1 MIYKLILADDHPFL
15 LSGIKAALQDFPH
28 LHVVAT
34 ANNGHELITQV
45 IAHQPHMVVMDLNMP
60 GMDGFQ
66 CLKKI
71 KAQHDSVKVLV
82 LTNYSQPEL
91 MQEVQALKADGFMV
105 KNTDVHELITGIE
118 TILGGKLWFHFT
130 NKSVMD
136 EDGYFMDEFLK
147 KFQLTKREVTIIS
160 LICQEKSS
168 KKIAAELNL
177 SELTINTHRRNIFRK
192 LDVSNVAG
200 LVNFARQYQ
209 LL

>member
-15 LSGIKAALQDFPH
+15 LNGICEALKDYPH
-28 LHVVAT
+28 LKIVAT
-34 ANNGHELITQV
+34 ASNGHELITQ
-45 IAHQPHMVVMDLNMP
+45 IIIHQPHLVVMDLNMP

-71 KAQHDSVKVLV
+71 KIQHEQVKVLV

-105 KNTDVHELITGIE
+105 KNTAVSDLATAID
-118 TILGGKLWFHFT
+118 TILQGKVWFNLPT
-130 NKSVMD
+130 KLMNAD
-136 EDGYFMDEFLK
+136 AGYFMDEFLK

-160 LICQEKSS
+160 LICHEKSS
-168 KKIAAELNL
+168 KQIAAELNL

-192 LDVSNVAG
+192 LDVANVAG
-200 LVNFARQYQ
+200 LVNFARHHQ